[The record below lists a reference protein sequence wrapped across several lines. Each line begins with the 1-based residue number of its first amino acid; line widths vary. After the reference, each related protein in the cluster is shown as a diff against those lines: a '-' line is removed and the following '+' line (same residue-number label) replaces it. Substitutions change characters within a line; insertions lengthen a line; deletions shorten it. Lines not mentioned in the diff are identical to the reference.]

1 MPGVITSKEL
11 LDINHIPE
19 RLCIIGAG
27 VIGLEF
33 ASIFRSFGSEVTIL
47 EFAKDIIP
55 NFDTDISKR
64 LKQSLAKKGIQIV
77 NQAIV
82 GHIKPKDTGLII
94 SYEFKGV
101 QQETIADIVLVSVG
115 RNANTETLN
124 LEATHVEQL
133 QKVSLRTIF
142 SKPPFPEYMQ

>member
-1 MPGVITSKEL
+1 M
-11 LDINHIPE
+11 
-19 RLCIIGAG
+19 
-27 VIGLEF
+27 EF

-124 LEATHVEQL
+124 LEATHVEQ
-133 QKVSLRTIF
+133 T
-142 SKPPFPEYMQ
+142 SKGIVTNDFFETTFPEYMQ